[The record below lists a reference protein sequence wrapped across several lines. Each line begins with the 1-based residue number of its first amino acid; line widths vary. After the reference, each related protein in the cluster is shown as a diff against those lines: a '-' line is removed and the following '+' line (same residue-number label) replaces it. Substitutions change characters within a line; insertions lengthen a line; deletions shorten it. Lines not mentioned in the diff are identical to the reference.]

1 MRADMVRAP
10 RRAAGETGRAILSAG
25 GAIVKGDGRFSC
37 RSATDPIIVRRRAA
51 PSTVEIGM
59 RGWREMVIVMAALLA
74 LPAEAGHWHGARP
87 QATFGYSYGYP
98 MGFYGAYYSP
108 WYYGPRFGV
117 GIHVGDR
124 YPVRRVRSERVD
136 AREQRA
142 LKLYVYPAAGQSE
155 SQTAEDRYQ
164 CHVWAAD
171 RSGHDPT
178 LGAGSRDDAES
189 YTRAFTACMEG
200 RNYVVK

>member
-1 MRADMVRAP
+1 MRAWVFV
-10 RRAAGETGRAILSAG
+10 AI
-25 GAIVKGDGRFSC
+25 
-37 RSATDPIIVRRRAA
+37 ATVAMF
-51 PSTVEIGM
+51 T
-59 RGWREMVIVMAALLA
+59 
-74 LPAEAGHWHGARP
+74 LPAEAGHGRAVRP
-87 QATFGYSYGYP
+87 HVSFGYGYP
-98 MGFYGAYYSP
+98 VGFYGPYSP

-124 YPVRRVRSERVD
+124 YPVRRVRSERVEPGE
-136 AREQRA
+136 RRA

-155 SQTAEDRYQ
+155 SQTSEDRYQ

-171 RSGHDPT
+171 QSGHDPT